1 MSEPEERK
9 RSRAP
14 RERTPAGPRRVKH
27 SEMSSEIVRK
37 PRGSGR
43 GKLLAAFI
51 LVLVL
56 ALAGIGGWY
65 SLYRNESGSAAGRSV
80 QVVVP
85 SKSSSAQIATL
96 LATKGVVANA
106 LMFRVRAR
114 MEKADG
120 KLKPGTYELT
130 TGMDYLDAI
139 ATLEEGQKTVYFTLA
154 IPEGWTIGQVAKR
167 VEARTG
173 VKAIDFERI
182 ARTEAQDPKLL
193 ANFPFLRANKTP
205 SLEGYLFPKTYQ
217 VKKGSTARSI
227 VEQMLSQFGEETAGL
242 DLSVAAS
249 AGVSEHG
256 IVTIASIIER
266 EASVSGDRPLVAS
279 VIYNRLAKKMKL
291 QLDSTV
297 MYVVGNKTLSLA
309 DLKAPSPYN
318 TYMNTGLPPGPIAS
332 PGLIALQAAAAPQ
345 KTTFLYYIMDHKDG
359 SQSFTTTYDD
369 FLKLKAQAKKG
380 LK

>member
-1 MSEPEERK
+1 MSESEERT
-9 RSRAP
+9 RSRGLLQ
-14 RERTPAGPRRVKH
+14 RTPAGSRPVKRRQV
-27 SEMSSEIVRK
+27 SDEIPRK
-37 PRGSGR
+37 PRGSGC
-43 GKLLAAFI
+43 GPMLGVVVFF
-51 LVLVL
+51 LVLTLVS
-56 ALAGIGGWY
+56 IGGWY
-65 SLYRNESGSAAGRSV
+65 LLYRNASGAAAGRPV
-80 QVVVP
+80 QVVIP
-85 SKSSSAQIATL
+85 AGSTSAQIATL
-96 LATKGVVANA
+96 LATKGAVPNA
-106 LMFRVRAR
+106 LMFRIRAR

-120 KLKPGTYELT
+120 RLKPGTYDLT

-139 ATLEEGQKTVYFTLA
+139 ATLEEGQKVVHFTLP

-173 VKAIDFERI
+173 VRAIDFEQI
-182 ARTEAQDPKLL
+182 ARTQAQDPKLL
-193 ANFPFLRANKTP
+193 AKFPFLRANKTP

-217 VKKGSTARSI
+217 VKKGSSARSM

-249 AGVSEHG
+249 AGVSKHG
-256 IVTIASIIER
+256 IVTISSIIER
-266 EASVSGDRPLVAS
+266 EASVPRDRPLVAS
-279 VIYNRLAKKMKL
+279 VIYNRLAKRMKL

-297 MYVVGNKTLSLA
+297 MYVVGNKTLTLA

-332 PGLIALQAAAAPQ
+332 PGLIAMRAAAAPE
-345 KTTFLYYIMDHKDG
+345 KSAFLYYIMDHKDG
-359 SQSFTTTYDD
+359 SQSFTTTYDE